1 MGHQVRK
8 LPLTTSRGS
17 GRYCLRAGS
26 LRNEQMLR
34 CGQPDQVIPGDPIK
48 LSYIPTEPV
57 ISIITPW
64 AIVTIVAHKGDG
76 QMVYDVLSLPN
87 IFIKNLALQYAE
99 HYLQE
104 SVMDFTLNAMSNEQI
119 RNVEQNTGVNLPLD
133 DQDR

>member
-1 MGHQVRK
+1 
-8 LPLTTSRGS
+8 
-17 GRYCLRAGS
+17 
-26 LRNEQMLR
+26 
-34 CGQPDQVIPGDPIK
+34 
-48 LSYIPTEPV
+48 
-57 ISIITPW
+57 
-64 AIVTIVAHKGDG
+64 
-76 QMVYDVLSLPN
+76 MVYDVLSLPN